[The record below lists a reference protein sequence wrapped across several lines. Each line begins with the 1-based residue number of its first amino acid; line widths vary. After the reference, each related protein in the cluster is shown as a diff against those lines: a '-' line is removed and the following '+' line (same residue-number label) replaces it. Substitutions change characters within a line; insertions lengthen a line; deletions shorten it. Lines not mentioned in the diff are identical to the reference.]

1 MRYMYYC
8 GSNDGAFVIR
18 DSVMYRKG
26 VRQAG
31 RGWAYGEE
39 RLAMPHG
46 GEDSHHDPLP
56 PRGCAN
62 EPWPGGTC
70 VWDKQHACD
79 PDVVAAKGWPEVGFG
94 VNGVKYQ
101 FALFYLGI
109 HQDSASGPGFP
120 PGRPFKPVEAN
131 HIGVA
136 VAHSLEGPWIKK
148 NGPVIIGDRWWRV
161 ITEQMLG
168 SLFHQNTFPW
178 DVW

>member
-31 RGWAYGEE
+31 RGWVYGEE
-39 RLAMPHG
+39 RLAHG